1 MTNTTRNKLFI
12 GFFVIAIFMIALTFG
27 ILSSGVTKAFAATT
41 PKYTMTFSGTHT
53 NLGWGAN
60 GLQSQL
66 TNQTKVSVPVTWTSG
81 DKEDVI
87 MYLSGS
93 SVSGTATLANYGYIK
108 SSQVTLSSSVGA
120 TMKIYNNL
128 GNLVASGNNTI
139 TVTLSD
145 GLYKATLDKTKQSGA
160 GYTKW
165 GYSLSLYSYFYVD
178 ANAPTVNGASTSTT
192 GKYTNQS
199 FSVFVSDSMSGV
211 QALYYKMPG
220 QTSYQSTSATSKL
233 IPAGSVNG
241 LYSFYAIDKAGNRS
255 STYYVIYDNTAP
267 SGSIKSSGGTT
278 LASLY
283 TNSAFYYTATDA
295 SSGISYLQY
304 KTPSSSS
311 WLTYTSGTNIP
322 ATSTNGKYTFRA

>member
-108 SSQVTLSSSVGA
+108 SSQVTL
-120 TMKIYNNL
+120 
-128 GNLVASGNNTI
+128 
-139 TVTLSD
+139 
-145 GLYKATLDKTKQSGA
+145 
-160 GYTKW
+160 
-165 GYSLSLYSYFYVD
+165 
-178 ANAPTVNGASTSTT
+178 
-192 GKYTNQS
+192 
-199 FSVFVSDSMSGV
+199 
-211 QALYYKMPG
+211 
-220 QTSYQSTSATSKL
+220 
-233 IPAGSVNG
+233 
-241 LYSFYAIDKAGNRS
+241 
-255 STYYVIYDNTAP
+255 
-267 SGSIKSSGGTT
+267 
-278 LASLY
+278 
-283 TNSAFYYTATDA
+283 
-295 SSGISYLQY
+295 
-304 KTPSSSS
+304 
-311 WLTYTSGTNIP
+311 
-322 ATSTNGKYTFRA
+322 